1 MKTVSEHVWEADRKH
16 PWLMFRARL
25 DMAWEL
31 RRWRTFRRA
40 FTTLARALVYR

>member
-1 MKTVSEHVWEADRKH
+1 MKTAKAHVWEADKAH

-25 DMAWEL
+25 AMAWEL

-40 FTTLARALVYR
+40 FTTLARALVS